1 MSPRTWSRLRLAG
14 GSAILALLVWR
25 LGPGSF
31 IAGVLTVDAG
41 TLVIGAL
48 IAVPTTVCCAW
59 RWRLV
64 ARALGVGI
72 ALPTATTAC
81 YRSQF
86 LNTVLPGGVLGD
98 VLRGL
103 RHGRAA
109 ADTARSLRTVAW
121 ERGIG
126 NAVLVALAV
135 PVLLLAASPV
145 RAGVLAVLALLVVVV
160 LAALVVV
167 VLAALVAGRRGGVL
181 GSELRT
187 LLAHRT
193 WPGLAA
199 VSALAVLG
207 HVATLLVA
215 ARAAGAT
222 APMTQLVP
230 LVLVVLLS
238 MGVPLNVA
246 GWGPREGVAAWAFA
260 AAGLG
265 AHLGVAVAVVYG
277 VMAFVGGLPGLV
289 VLLVEGRAAATT
301 GASGRRALEAVDG

>member
-1 MSPRTWSRLRLAG
+1 MSPRAWSRLRLAG
-14 GSAILALLVWR
+14 GSAIVALLVWR

-31 IAGVLTVDAG
+31 LAGVLTVDAG

-86 LNTVLPGGVLGD
+86 LNTVLPGGVFGD

-160 LAALVVV
+160 LAT
-167 VLAALVAGRRGGVL
+167 LVAGRRGGVL

-222 APMTQLVP
+222 APITQLVP

-277 VMAFVGGLPGLV
+277 MMAFVGGLPGLV

>member
-31 IAGVLTVDAG
+31 MAGVLTVDAG

-135 PVLLLAASPV
+135 PVLLVAASPV

-160 LAALVVV
+160 LAALV
-167 VLAALVAGRRGGVL
+167 AGRRRSVL

-230 LVLVVLLS
+230 LVLVVLLA

-301 GASGRRALEAVDG
+301 AASERPALEAVDG

>member
-1 MSPRTWSRLRLAG
+1 MSPRRWSRLRHAG
-14 GSAILALLVWR
+14 GWAILALLVWR

-31 IAGVLTVDAG
+31 VAGLVTVDAQ
-41 TLVIGAL
+41 TLAIGAL

-72 ALPTATTAC
+72 ALPTATAAC

-86 LNTVLPGGVLGD
+86 LNTVLPGGVFGD

-109 ADTARSLRTVAW
+109 ADIPRSLRTVAW

-145 RAGVLAVLALLVVVV
+145 RVGALAVLALLVLVV
-160 LAALVVV
+160 LAAL
-167 VLAALVAGRRGGVL
+167 LAGRRGDVL

-222 APMTQLVP
+222 GPMAQLVP
-230 LVLVVLLS
+230 LVLVVLLAT
-238 MGVPLNVA
+238 GVPLNVA

-277 VMAFVGGLPGLV
+277 VMALVGGLPGLV
-289 VLLVEGRAAATT
+289 VLLVEGRGAAPTA
-301 GASGRRALEAVDG
+301 APWRRAREVVGA